1 LSGLPLRALIL
12 RALAPVVVPAFIL
25 AASAPHAEAAVFN
38 PETFTLDNGMQ
49 VVVVPNRRAPVV
61 THHVWYKIGS
71 ADSPLGKSGL
81 PHFLEHL
88 MFKGTDVL
96 EPGEFSQIVARNG
109 GNENAF
115 TGPDYTGYFQTIA
128 RDRLELVMEME
139 ANRMTNLNLDEDEV
153 LTERAVVLE
162 ERSQRVDNDPG
173 AKLGEAMSAA
183 QYLNHPYRLPVIGW
197 RHEMASY
204 SREDALDFYRTWYAP
219 NNAVL
224 IVAGDIDAAELRP
237 LAEKYYGAIPA
248 RDVPE
253 RHRVQEPPQSAER
266 EVELADPRVRQPYWL
281 RSYLAP
287 SLTAGAVE
295 HAYAL
300 EVMSEILGGTSTSR
314 LYRSLVI
321 EQKLATSAGAY
332 YRGNSLDETTFR
344 LYASPQPGVSLD
356 QIEAAVDAE
365 IARLRTEPITEAEVA
380 RATER
385 MVAEATYARDSLSTA
400 ARSFGAALTTG
411 QSVEDVEAWPERIH
425 AVTAK
430 QVNAA
435 VDHVFVPER
444 SVTGR
449 LVPAPVP
456 VAEGPTEGPVPG
468 MPPEEI
474 SRERDG
480 NA

>member
-1 LSGLPLRALIL
+1 VARC
-12 RALAPVVVPAFIL
+12 VVPALFL

-49 VVVVPNRRAPVV
+49 VVVVTNRRAPVV

-88 MFKGTDVL
+88 MFKGTDSL

-128 RDRLELVMEME
+128 RDRLELVMKME
-139 ANRMTNLNLDEDEV
+139 ADRMTNLKLDRDEV

-173 AKLGEAMSAA
+173 SKLGEAMNAA

-204 SREDALDFYRTWYAP
+204 TREDALDFYRTWYAP

-224 IVAGDIDAAELRP
+224 IVAGDVDAKELRP
-237 LAEKYYGAIPA
+237 LAEKYYGSIPA
-248 RDVPE
+248 RDMPE
-253 RHRVQEPPQSAER
+253 RSRVQEPPQSAER
-266 EVELADPRVRQPYWL
+266 EVELADARVRQPYWI

-287 SLTAGAVE
+287 SLTSGVTE

-300 EVMSEILGGTSTSR
+300 EVMSEILGATSTSR

-321 EQKLATSAGAY
+321 EQKLATSAGTY
-332 YRGNSLDETTFR
+332 YRGDSLDPTTFR

-356 QIEAAVDAE
+356 QIEAATEAE
-365 IARLRTEPITEAEVA
+365 IARLKTDPFTEAEVA
-380 RATER
+380 RATQR
-385 MVAEATYARDSLSTA
+385 MVAEAIYARDSLSTA

-411 QSVEDVEAWPERIH
+411 QTVEDVEAWPERIQ
-425 AVTAK
+425 AVTAE

-435 VDHVFVPER
+435 ADHVFASER

-449 LVPAPVP
+449 LVPAPMP
-456 VAEGPTEGPVPG
+456 VVEGPSGGPVPG
-468 MPPEEI
+468 MAPDEI
-474 SRERDG
+474 SRERDD